1 VDVHLQ
7 DLRRRA
13 GASGNVQDQA
23 ALLRARVRA
32 GELAQEL
39 LELAAFCGSEA
50 ARLVVDPGHQVGTY
64 FHLPPT
70 PDRPHGI
77 HGDGVRFDEFVNDL
91 ARWADACPT
100 PGWMF
105 VRAAVAAAK
114 VGIEHTWAEGVDF
127 RSRARAA
134 GVDLRERYAE
144 KETIL
149 DAIKAAEAWL
159 DDPHGNTLDRNARL
173 PASSHGLN
181 IRGPAYY
188 VAEMLWQ
195 LRCGSMNGR
204 QLLGYEAEND
214 VRIAGEA
221 TVRTAIRDAL
231 VAYALGAP
239 HA

>member
-77 HGDGVRFDEFVNDL
+77 HGDGVRFDEFVADL
-91 ARWADACPT
+91 SRWADV
-100 PGWMF
+100 PGGVL
-105 VRAAVAAAK
+105 VRASIVAARVALRAEFDRA
-114 VGIEHTWAEGVDF
+114 VRIEVADEPFTSAWDILTPEARPRYMTAEL
-127 RSRARAA
+127 RRAA
-134 GVDLRERYAE
+134 AAL
-144 KETIL
+144 T
-149 DAIKAAEAWL
+149 AAEAWL
-159 DDPHGNTLDRNARL
+159 ACPCEEHEEAWIVASHHPGTDTPNVPDWLPCGHARKGGTI
-173 PASSHGLN
+173 PFA
-181 IRGPAYY
+181 A
-188 VAEMLWQ
+188 
-195 LRCGSMNGR
+195 
-204 QLLGYEAEND
+204 
-214 VRIAGEA
+214 VRAGEA
-221 TVRTAIRDAL
+221 PVRTAIRDAL
-231 VAYALGAP
+231 VAFALGASR
-239 HA
+239 A